1 MPEWARSSPLSTETP
16 ARTATATL
24 QSMLREAPSHLF
36 FQNAL
41 RDEAVMREDALAYQA
56 AGSEPKQIEWYES
69 SHFLPDEAF

>member
-1 MPEWARSSPLSTETP
+1 
-16 ARTATATL
+16 
-24 QSMLREAPSHLF
+24 MLREAPSHLF